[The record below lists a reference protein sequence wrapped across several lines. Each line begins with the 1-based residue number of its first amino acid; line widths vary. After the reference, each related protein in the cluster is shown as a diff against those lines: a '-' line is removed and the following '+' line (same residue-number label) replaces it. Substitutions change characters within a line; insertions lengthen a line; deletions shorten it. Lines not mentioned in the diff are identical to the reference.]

1 MQKALSKIK
10 NLQLTAK
17 LIFYI
22 LFVIVLPFT
31 LLYLLALRSLSN
43 TSSTVE
49 TKSLE
54 QTTALVSQQLI
65 NNVKATGQIY
75 DLTFKRQAIDAQTIQ
90 DGVSAGNFSM
100 NLLSDF
106 SHKHQFIS
114 DAFFIDPSG
123 RLYTFPSL
131 AGAATKVDLSQAAGF
146 NFTNPVSYAGRWVG
160 PYNDFKSADK
170 TNTIS
175 YVAPVWKGSQYLGA
189 VGLDI
194 AISKFFS
201 IAPLDPAQSSYV
213 FVVRKDGSIISSSDQ
228 IYKDFGA
235 NTQQSNDTLTLSKI
249 PDKKLAGRL
258 AVDSAGSVGTFR
270 FQSTGDEKL
279 VAFAPIT
286 AFEAKIFVAS
296 PYKAIIALQQEK
308 AVQLQKAVRKVGTSG
323 LVYLVILGAL
333 VVGFAFWLLRAGII
347 TPIAGL
353 RRGIEQLERSNFEA
367 RVPVTST
374 DEIGQLASSFN
385 KMAAGLAASNKQI
398 HAEQAKLRAS
408 IESLSVGFMLVD
420 NNQRIM
426 IRNLALNKILN
437 LDPSASLALEDL
449 EANLRG
455 SHPDIIAQFQK
466 AYDSQRVF
474 EMKNVPYGSKILRI
488 FLAPVFV
495 KELGATSKLGSVILL
510 EDVTE
515 ERVLER
521 SKDEF
526 FSIASHEL
534 RTPLTAIKG
543 NAQMI
548 IDYYAPE
555 LKDEDLKNMIGDIHD
570 SAIRLIE
577 IVNDFLDVSR
587 LEQGKTVFKP
597 ESFSIEAI
605 IENVVY
611 EMKRV
616 LAEKHLYL
624 NFDKMLLDALPKV
637 WADKN
642 RTKQIVYNLVGN
654 AAKFTES
661 GGITIGASNAGG
673 LVKVSVSDTGRGIPL
688 EAQKLLFHKFQ
699 QAGGSLL
706 TRDGTKGTGL
716 GLYISKMLVE
726 KMGGQ
731 ITLEASEPG
740 QGTTFSFTLPIVTDE
755 LRSQVNNDQKS
766 GIDVASGLSQQ
777 IKVN

>member
-323 LVYLVILGAL
+323 LVYL
-333 VVGFAFWLLRAGII
+333 
-347 TPIAGL
+347 
-353 RRGIEQLERSNFEA
+353 
-367 RVPVTST
+367 
-374 DEIGQLASSFN
+374 
-385 KMAAGLAASNKQI
+385 
-398 HAEQAKLRAS
+398 
-408 IESLSVGFMLVD
+408 
-420 NNQRIM
+420 
-426 IRNLALNKILN
+426 
-437 LDPSASLALEDL
+437 
-449 EANLRG
+449 
-455 SHPDIIAQFQK
+455 
-466 AYDSQRVF
+466 
-474 EMKNVPYGSKILRI
+474 
-488 FLAPVFV
+488 
-495 KELGATSKLGSVILL
+495 
-510 EDVTE
+510 
-515 ERVLER
+515 
-521 SKDEF
+521 
-526 FSIASHEL
+526 
-534 RTPLTAIKG
+534 
-543 NAQMI
+543 
-548 IDYYAPE
+548 
-555 LKDEDLKNMIGDIHD
+555 
-570 SAIRLIE
+570 
-577 IVNDFLDVSR
+577 
-587 LEQGKTVFKP
+587 
-597 ESFSIEAI
+597 
-605 IENVVY
+605 
-611 EMKRV
+611 
-616 LAEKHLYL
+616 
-624 NFDKMLLDALPKV
+624 
-637 WADKN
+637 
-642 RTKQIVYNLVGN
+642 
-654 AAKFTES
+654 
-661 GGITIGASNAGG
+661 
-673 LVKVSVSDTGRGIPL
+673 
-688 EAQKLLFHKFQ
+688 
-699 QAGGSLL
+699 
-706 TRDGTKGTGL
+706 
-716 GLYISKMLVE
+716 
-726 KMGGQ
+726 
-731 ITLEASEPG
+731 
-740 QGTTFSFTLPIVTDE
+740 
-755 LRSQVNNDQKS
+755 
-766 GIDVASGLSQQ
+766 
-777 IKVN
+777 